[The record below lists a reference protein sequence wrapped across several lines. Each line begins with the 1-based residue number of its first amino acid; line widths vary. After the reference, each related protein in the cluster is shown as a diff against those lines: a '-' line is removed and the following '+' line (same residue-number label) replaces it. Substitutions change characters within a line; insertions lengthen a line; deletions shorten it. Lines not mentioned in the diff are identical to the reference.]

1 MVRRLTAVA
10 AGVGVMLV
18 GSLAQ
23 AQTKSTLG
31 DPGEFIFSADRL
43 MPVLGYS
50 NESTTQA
57 GQLPPGV
64 NKISSSESQ
73 SSLGFFWGGSPG
85 YVVPLGGT
93 NATLPNVFTVPRLGF
108 DYTVIPNL
116 TVGGEIVVYFTLGG
130 TQSTET
136 DNNSGG
142 KQTVSV
148 SEPKSTIFGIAPRV
162 GYILH
167 LTDLLHIWL
176 RGGLSFYTTSV
187 KQTVENNNNQVTTSF
202 NAHQPAFDLD
212 PQLVITPIP
221 HFGFTVGLTADIP
234 FAGGYSINVDQPNST
249 TSVSAGQSLVF
260 IGLTGG
266 LVGWF

>member
-57 GQLPPGV
+57 TQLPPGV

-142 KQTVSV
+142 K
-148 SEPKSTIFGIAPRV
+148 
-162 GYILH
+162 
-167 LTDLLHIWL
+167 
-176 RGGLSFYTTSV
+176 
-187 KQTVENNNNQVTTSF
+187 
-202 NAHQPAFDLD
+202 
-212 PQLVITPIP
+212 
-221 HFGFTVGLTADIP
+221 
-234 FAGGYSINVDQPNST
+234 
-249 TSVSAGQSLVF
+249 
-260 IGLTGG
+260 
-266 LVGWF
+266 